1 METPWQ
7 RGTTIDDDEL
17 IDAILLHN
25 AYFTGLP
32 FNSIAVTGTAGNSAP
47 VKLKPDENG
56 RLTMTVA
63 AGQDVTLTGDVLL
76 PDQGLKSDKAKL
88 AYSWTCNAPGGSGSG
103 NVFTFEDILYGE
115 YDLTLTVTDNQ
126 YHHLKKVNIHI
137 KAEKPAVEKIELF
150 FRIPASGDVFT

>member
-1 METPWQ
+1 MLQ
-7 RGTTIDDDEL
+7 
-17 IDAILLHN
+17 N

-32 FNSIAVTGTAGNSAP
+32 FSSIEVTGTAGNSAP

-126 YHHLKKVNIHI
+126 YHHLKKSKH
-137 KAEKPAVEKIELF
+137 PYQ
-150 FRIPASGDVFT
+150 SGETSGRENRAFLQNTVIWGRLHKDL